1 MSEQLHNKLS
11 SFTQGKLNISAKIA
25 ISLRDKE
32 CSDVRART
40 KIDINT
46 FPLKFTVRIAD
57 TKKKEKLSFR
67 TAKWQKNNR
76 QSTDIR
82 AIDCMFEGNAVN
94 LDFKHTG
101 IRFQHATQKLHTRVS
116 LWTFVLDSLHFAYKM
131 ESAEN
136 HTYYRLTESANV
148 IEGDLN
154 GLEIRDGHPVFCR
167 YSTELVLN
175 GEKFLLFYEMQGK
188 SKRVF
193 VETDGNIN
201 NICSLLS
208 FYVGAMIEW
217 DMKISDYDGTRTIDV
232 REPYYKTPLAKTDNE
247 PLKYIVTNK
256 ECPNHL
262 YVIQEGIVS
271 NSAVFDESLS
281 QSIELYTRA
290 AFLDNRSRFLS
301 YYSII
306 EKQGNDSFG
315 LEISQYLLKND
326 IDYDKLSC
334 GIAGKEIKDHKGETI
349 TNIRDLRNE
358 ILHHIGSSEIDKFMR
373 ESDIITR
380 MQYAACIVILW
391 QMGFK
396 NIQFIKEWKHLSVF
410 TDNVELYDY
419 FKDKNR
425 Q

>member
-1 MSEQLHNKLS
+1 MSEQQHNNLS
-11 SFTQGKLNISAKIA
+11 SFMQGKLNISAKID

-32 CSDVRART
+32 SSDVRSKT

-67 TAKWQKNNR
+67 TAKWQKNNK
-76 QSTDIR
+76 QSSDIH
-82 AIDCMFEGNAVN
+82 ALDCTFEGNLVN
-94 LDFKHTG
+94 LNFKHTG
-101 IRFQHATQKLHTRVS
+101 IRFQRVTQKLHTRVS

-175 GEKFLLFYEMQGK
+175 GEKFLLFYEIQGK
-188 SKRVF
+188 NKRVF

-262 YVIQEGIVS
+262 YVIQEGIVA
-271 NSAVFDESLS
+271 NSTVFDESLS

-306 EKQGNDSFG
+306 EKQGNDTFG

-334 GIAGKEIKDHKGETI
+334 RIAGKEIKDHKGETI

-373 ESDIITR
+373 ESDIITK

>member
-76 QSTDIR
+76 QSSDIR
-82 AIDCMFEGNAVN
+82 ALDCTFEGNSVN
-94 LDFKHTG
+94 LNFKHTG
-101 IRFQHATQKLHTRVS
+101 IRFQRVTQKLHTRVS

-262 YVIQEGIVS
+262 YVIQEGIVA
-271 NSAVFDESLS
+271 NSTVFDESLS

-334 GIAGKEIKDHKGETI
+334 GIAGKEIKDYKGETI